1 MSSPQAAGRAWALL
15 AVAFRYP
22 QPDLYEE
29 IRNGGLAAA
38 LALDLE
44 ELGLGDLPELREL
57 EQACREMPAT
67 WETFE
72 NSYIQALDLADARRG
87 PSPYEASYS
96 IGHLAD
102 VVLAV
107 KQHYL
112 ESGLNVGPE
121 ERPDH
126 VTVELEFLAHLAG
139 GTGDPVDA
147 DRRREAE
154 GRFLAAHLAHWM
166 PAFAQRLGECP
177 GMEVHAKL
185 AALAGKL
192 GQARAA
198 AAPDSA
204 ES

>member
-1 MSSPQAAGRAWALL
+1 MWALL

-22 QPDLYEE
+22 RPDLYEVT
-29 IRNGGLAAA
+29 RNGGLAAE
-38 LALDLE
+38 LARDLE

-67 WETFE
+67 WEAFE
-72 NSYIQALDLADARRG
+72 NSYIRALDLADARRG

-126 VTVELEFLAHLAG
+126 VAAELEFLAYL
-139 GTGDPVDA
+139 TGVPSDPADA

-154 GRFLAAHLAHWM
+154 GRFLSSHLAHWM
-166 PAFAQRLGECP
+166 PAFAERLGECS

-192 GQARAA
+192 GTARASE
-198 AAPDSA
+198 PPGPA

>member
-15 AVAFRYP
+15 AVAFRFP
-22 QPDLYEE
+22 RPDLYDE
-29 IRNGGLAAA
+29 IRGGRLAAE
-38 LALDLE
+38 LAGAFD
-44 ELGLGDLPELREL
+44 ELGLGDLSELRDL
-57 EQACREMPAT
+57 EEASRAMPASFG
-67 WETFE
+67 EFE
-72 NSYIQALDLADARRG
+72 NAFIQALDLADARRG

-96 IGHLAD
+96 VGHLAD

-112 ESGLNVGPE
+112 ESGLDVGSE

-126 VTVELEFLAHLAG
+126 VAVELEFLAHLASRASG
-139 GTGDPVDA
+139 PEDTESF
-147 DRRREAE
+147 RENE
-154 GRFLAAHLAHWM
+154 ERFLALHLAHWM
-166 PAFAQRLGECP
+166 PAFSERLAACP

-185 AALAGKL
+185 AALAGRL

-198 AAPDSA
+198 APPETA